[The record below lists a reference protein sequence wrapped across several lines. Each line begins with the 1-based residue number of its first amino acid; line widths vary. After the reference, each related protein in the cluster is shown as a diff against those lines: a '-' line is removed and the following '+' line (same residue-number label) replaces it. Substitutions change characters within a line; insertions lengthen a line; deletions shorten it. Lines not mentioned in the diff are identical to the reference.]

1 MMMPLGEMLLT
12 QKACWAVQAERT
24 KSYYVVDA
32 VGRSNITEV
41 TLDTTSL
48 KFVPLIKLLSG

>member
-1 MMMPLGEMLLT
+1 MPLGEILLT

-41 TLDTTSL
+41 SLDTTSL
-48 KFVPLIKLLSG
+48 KFVSLIKLFSG

>member
-1 MMMPLGEMLLT
+1 MPPDEILLT

-24 KSYYVVDA
+24 KSHYVVDA

-41 TLDTTSL
+41 SLDTTSL
-48 KFVPLIKLLSG
+48 KFVPLVKLLSG